1 MGVTLTIAKQHCRV
15 YHDDEDD
22 LILRYIIAANTWL
35 VRYCGDNYDV
45 YAPELEQAQLLLVGY
60 FYENRGIGDEVPPAV
75 KVLAGPFRLSTVR

>member
-22 LILRYIIAANTWL
+22 LLVTYIDAAFAWL
-35 VRYCGDNYDV
+35 QRFCGDNFDE

-60 FYENRGIGDEVPPAV
+60 FYENRGVGDEVPPAV
-75 KVLAGPFRLSTVR
+75 KALAGPFRLPTVR